1 VPLIVHWYYKEKFDA
16 NLYSVDCVLQELM
29 THVESFQCEAQ
40 KVIQSGATD
49 VTRLQQLLDNG
60 HTLDVDLPEIPK
72 LKQVWTGFIKLLEF
86 SQTELEKVSVLC
98 MMQANQ

>member
-1 VPLIVHWYYKEKFDA
+1 MASRRLKGFF
-16 NLYSVDCVLQELM
+16 LYQELM

-40 KVIQSGATD
+40 KVIQSSTTD

-72 LKQVWTGFIKLLEF
+72 LKQVCM
-86 SQTELEKVSVLC
+86 VHLC
-98 MMQANQ
+98 TCKYVRIGGRGGGVFC

>member
-1 VPLIVHWYYKEKFDA
+1 MHKHMMTGSDL
-16 NLYSVDCVLQELM
+16 VLQELM

-40 KVIQSGATD
+40 KVIQSGTTD

-72 LKQVWTGFIKLLEF
+72 LKQVRTTISVKAQSVERMTEECEVPLPDHYLGF
-86 SQTELEKVSVLC
+86 
-98 MMQANQ
+98 

>member
-1 VPLIVHWYYKEKFDA
+1 MCSAMHKHLLTGSDWF
-16 NLYSVDCVLQELM
+16 LQELM

-40 KVIQSGATD
+40 KVIQSGTTD

-72 LKQVWTGFIKLLEF
+72 LKQVRTSTSVKAKLAL
-86 SQTELEKVSVLC
+86 L
-98 MMQANQ
+98 

>member
-1 VPLIVHWYYKEKFDA
+1 
-16 NLYSVDCVLQELM
+16 M

-40 KVIQSGATD
+40 KVIQSGTTD

-72 LKQVWTGFIKLLEF
+72 LKQVRTSI
-86 SQTELEKVSVLC
+86 SVERLTAEREVVGSTPRAR
-98 MMQANQ
+98 ANTQG

>member
-1 VPLIVHWYYKEKFDA
+1 MCSAMQTLMLIGSELF
-16 NLYSVDCVLQELM
+16 LQELM

-40 KVIQSGATD
+40 KVIQSGTTD

-72 LKQVWTGFIKLLEF
+72 LKHVRTSISVKAQMSLLL
-86 SQTELEKVSVLC
+86 SQ
-98 MMQANQ
+98 QD